1 MNPCVSG
8 AADRVR
14 WARAAAF
21 FPQQAT
27 AALRAAGSV
36 ASLAGASPA
45 TLRSLG
51 LGSRFLKALDEAERA
66 IATDL
71 RWLEAPAQHL
81 LLQDDPRFPPLLA
94 TLPDAPFALWVR
106 GDPALLQQAQVAIVG
121 SRRATPVGREVAAE
135 FAAAAVAGGW
145 VVTSGLAEGVDAAA
159 HRGALGAL
167 AGSSHPDG
175 PAASSQS
182 GPTIAVCGTG
192 PDLVYPPRHHDLA
205 RAIAASGAIVTE
217 FPPGTPARPAHFP
230 YRNRLLAGM
239 AVGTVVVEAALRSG
253 SLVTAR
259 LAAEQGREV
268 YAVPGSI
275 RNPEA
280 QGCNAL
286 LKDGARL
293 ADNAAELLK
302 ELAFSPLLEAGLV
315 TPPRPPT
322 TLLASRPRV
331 AGPGGTDCPRLDRE
345 DEILLDA
352 LGFEPQDFDTLVART
367 GFRPAVLAGRLLQL
381 ELSGLLELRAGGQ
394 YARLGTPG
402 RALPPAPSPRPTTLP
417 H

>member
-1 MNPCVSG
+1 MTTCVSG

-21 FPQQAT
+21 FPQQT
-27 AALRAAGSV
+27 TTALRTAGNLAA
-36 ASLAGASPA
+36 LAGASPA

-51 LGSRFLKALDEAERA
+51 LGTRFLKALDEAA
-66 IATDL
+66 PFAAADL
-71 RWLEAPAQHL
+71 RWLEGTAQHL

-94 TLPDAPFALWVR
+94 CLPDAPFALWVR
-106 GDPALLQQAQVAIVG
+106 GNPALLRQAQVAIVG

-135 FAAAAVAGGW
+135 FAAAAVAAGW

-159 HRGALGAL
+159 HRGALT
-167 AGSSHPDG
+167 AG
-175 PAASSQS
+175 
-182 GPTIAVCGTG
+182 GPTVAVCGTG
-192 PDLVYPPRHHDLA
+192 PDLVYPPRHQELA
-205 RAIAASGAIVTE
+205 AAIAASGAIVTE

-230 YRNRLLAGM
+230 YRNRLLAGL
-239 AVGTVVVEAALRSG
+239 AAGTVVVEAALRSG

-293 ADNAAELLK
+293 ADNAPELLN
-302 ELAFSPLLEAGLV
+302 ELAFSPLLAAGLA
-315 TPPRPPT
+315 TPPQPPATRPAPS
-322 TLLASRPRV
+322 ASPCGTHAAV
-331 AGPGGTDCPRLDRE
+331 APRLDRE

-367 GFRPAVLAGRLLQL
+367 GFKPAALAGRLLQL
-381 ELSGLLELRAGGQ
+381 ELVGLLELRAGGQ

-402 RALPPAPSPRPTTLP
+402 RALPPAPSPRPTALP

>member
-1 MNPCVSG
+1 MNASVSR

-21 FPQQAT
+21 FPQPVT
-27 AALRAAGSV
+27 SALRAAGGF
-36 ASLAGASPA
+36 APLAEASPA
-45 TLRSLG
+45 TLRALG
-51 LGSRFLKALDEAERA
+51 LGDRFLKALGEAARFE
-66 IATDL
+66 ATDL
-71 RWLEAPAQHL
+71 RWLEERGHHL
-81 LLQDDPRFPPLLA
+81 VPQEDPRFPPLLA
-94 TLPDAPFALWVR
+94 ALPDAPFALWVR
-106 GDPALLQQAQVAIVG
+106 GNPALLQQAQLAIVG

-135 FAAAAVAGGW
+135 FAGAAVAAGW

-159 HRGALGAL
+159 HRGAL
-167 AGSSHPDG
+167 
-175 PAASSQS
+175 AAR
-182 GPTIAVCGTG
+182 GPTVAVCGTG
-192 PDLVYPPRHHDLA
+192 PDLVYPPRHQELA
-205 RAIAASGAIVTE
+205 AAIAATGAIVTE
-217 FPPGTPARPAHFP
+217 FPPGIPARPAHFP
-230 YRNRLLAGM
+230 YRNRLLAGL
-239 AVGTVVVEAALRSG
+239 AIGTVVVEAALRSG

-275 RNPEA
+275 RNPAA

-293 ADNAAELLK
+293 ADNAPDLLN
-302 ELAFSPLLEAGLV
+302 ELAFSPLFDADLAARPVPPPITEATAAV
-315 TPPRPPT
+315 CREAT
-322 TLLASRPRV
+322 
-331 AGPGGTDCPRLDRE
+331 PRLDRD

-367 GFRPAVLAGRLLQL
+367 GFRPAALAGHLLQL
-381 ELSGLLELRAGGQ
+381 ELAGLLELRAGGQ

-402 RALPPAPSPRPTTLP
+402 RAVPPAPSSRPTNPP

>member
-1 MNPCVSG
+1 MNPSVSG

-27 AALRAAGSV
+27 AALRAAGSLG
-36 ASLAGASPA
+36 ALAGASPA
-45 TLRSLG
+45 TLRALG
-51 LGSRFLKALDEAERA
+51 LGERFLKALEEARRVE
-66 IATDL
+66 ATDL

-81 LLQDDPRFPPLLA
+81 LLPDDPRFPPLLA

-106 GDPALLQQAQVAIVG
+106 GNPALLRQAQIAIVG

-135 FAAAAVAGGW
+135 FAAAAVAAGW

-159 HRGALGAL
+159 HRGALGVSLGVSGFSAQ
-167 AGSSHPDG
+167 P
-175 PAASSQS
+175 
-182 GPTIAVCGTG
+182 GPTVAVCGTG
-192 PDLVYPPRHHDLA
+192 PDLVYPPRHQELA
-205 RAIAASGAIVTE
+205 AAIAASGAIVTE

-230 YRNRLLAGM
+230 YRNRLLAGL

-275 RNPEA
+275 RNAEA

-293 ADNAAELLK
+293 ADNAPELLN
-302 ELAFSPLLEAGLV
+302 ELAFSPLLAAGLAARPCPPA
-315 TPPRPPT
+315 TPPS
-322 TLLASRPRV
+322 ASPLTASAR
-331 AGPGGTDCPRLDRE
+331 GTGAPRLDRD

-367 GFRPAVLAGRLLQL
+367 GFRPAALAGRLLQL
-381 ELSGLLELRAGGQ
+381 ELAGLLELRAGGQ

-402 RALPPAPSPRPTTLP
+402 RAVPPAPSPRPFTLP